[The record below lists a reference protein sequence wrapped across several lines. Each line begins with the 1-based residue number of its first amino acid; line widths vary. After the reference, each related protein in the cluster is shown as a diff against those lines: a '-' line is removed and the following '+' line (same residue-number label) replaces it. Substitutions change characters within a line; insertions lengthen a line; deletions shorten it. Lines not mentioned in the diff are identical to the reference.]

1 MLNNKLCLTSVVEF
15 LRRGRVDRGTGGGK
29 GVVVVDSSKRKV
41 GASSTGGAVSGSTGR
56 VMNASGASAR
66 ALLYGCLRFVAAIKT
81 HDDMLFAANR
91 VSFFYFCRRFLGVGA
106 SSTGGAVSGYT
117 GRVMNESG
125 ASARV
130 F

>member
-1 MLNNKLCLTSVVEF
+1 MLFAANRIF
-15 LRRGRVDRGTGGGK
+15 AVDFWVSGHRQTGG
-29 GVVVVDSSKRKV
+29 V
-41 GASSTGGAVSGSTGR
+41 VSGSTGR
-56 VMNASGASAR
+56 VMNSSGASAQ
-66 ALLYGCLRFVAAIKT
+66 ALQYGRLRFVAVIKT

-91 VSFFYFCRRFLGVGA
+91 VSSVYFCRRFLGVGA

-130 F
+130 L